1 MNDRRGG
8 FTLTELL
15 VVMAAGGTLA
25 MVAIGMVHR
34 SFHFSSSSRKEAA
47 QLQTFSRL
55 AQQFRAD
62 ARMATSASA
71 DSPGQI
77 RMLIPGQG
85 EVRYVAGE
93 SDCQR
98 LTFAADTSGSTPA
111 VDNAASPTGMQA
123 RDAFRWLPGGRVTF
137 ATEDEPRRVVLLWHR
152 GHAIGVTTG
161 DQTAPAMERIKPP
174 VRVAAVVGSRA
185 SILAAPPKEGS
196 P

>member
-15 VVMAAGGTLA
+15 VVMAAGSTLA

-98 LTFAADTSGSTPA
+98 LIVAAETNDIAPVTERP
-111 VDNAASPTGMQA
+111 ASPEGTLA
-123 RDAFRWLPGGRVTF
+123 RDEFRWLPGGRVTF
-137 ATEDEPRRVVLLWHR
+137 MTEDEPRRVVLLWHR
-152 GHAIGVTTG
+152 GHATGVTTG
-161 DQTAPAMERIKPP
+161 NQTAPAMEIAKPP
-174 VRVAAVVGSRA
+174 VRVAAVIGSRA

>member
-1 MNDRRGG
+1 MKNRRVG

-15 VVMAAGGTLA
+15 VVMAAGSTLA

-34 SFHFSSSSRKEAA
+34 SFHVSSALRKEAA
-47 QLQTFSRL
+47 QSQTFGRL
-55 AQQFRAD
+55 AQQFRTD

-98 LTFAADTSGSTPA
+98 LTFAADTGGSTPA
-111 VDNAASPTGMQA
+111 VDNAASPTGMLA
-123 RDAFRWLPGGRVTF
+123 RDEFRWLPGGRVTF
-137 ATEDEPRRVVLLWHR
+137 ATEDAPRRAVLLWHR

-161 DQTAPAMERIKPP
+161 DQAALAMEKAKPL
-174 VRVAAVVGSRA
+174 VRVAAVIGSRA
-185 SILAAPPKEGS
+185 SILAALPKEGS
-196 P
+196 R